1 MRVVR
6 KPPGP
11 NEAVNTGEMDGSN
24 IRLRRNVI
32 HTWASA
38 KRTTHAAT
46 ATEKHVEQVFRA
58 EFVAE
63 WAAAE

>member
-1 MRVVR
+1 
-6 KPPGP
+6 
-11 NEAVNTGEMDGSN
+11 MDGSN